1 MKFLALLLV
10 LAVFTG
16 CAYAEEA
23 AYSSVST
30 SQVCDV
36 YSSEVNNG
44 VIILV
49 HGGGFAFGTQKD
61 ELIRPVIS
69 KAVERGYAVV
79 CVDYRKSS
87 EAVFPAALA
96 DVKASVRW
104 VKANAGRYGF
114 NTENITIW
122 GESAGAY
129 LSVMTA
135 LTPDSDFLNG
145 DVTDNA
151 SYSSSVRNLVS
162 FYAPVEFYTMDK
174 EFEELGLA
182 ECANHN
188 DAQSFESRFLG
199 QALNKDKA
207 KTYTTYWENY
217 PVNNALAK
225 IWIQAGSNDHNVP
238 YTQSEN
244 LAERLT
250 QRLSGKVYYSLIDG
264 AGHMDQAFYT
274 DDNLNAI
281 FDYLAE

>member
-104 VKANAGRYGF
+104 VKANADKYGF
-114 NTENITIW
+114 NTDNITIW

-135 LTPDSDFLNG
+135 LTPDSDSLNG
-145 DVTDNA
+145 DVKDNA
-151 SYSSSVRNLVS
+151 DFSSSVRNLVS
-162 FYAPVEFYTMDK
+162 FYAPVEFFTMDA
-174 EFEELGLA
+174 EFLALGLA
-182 ECANHN
+182 ESANHN
-188 DAQSFESRFLG
+188 NEHSFESRFLG
-199 QALNKDKA
+199 QSLSKDKQ

-217 PVNNALAK
+217 SVNGALAK
-225 IWIQAGSNDHNVP
+225 VWIQAGSKDTSVP
-238 YTQSEN
+238 YTQSKH
-244 LAERLT
+244 LAERLAPKI
-250 QRLSGKVYYSLIDG
+250 SGKLRYGLIDG
-264 AGHMDQAFYT
+264 VGHMDKAFYT
-274 DDNLNAI
+274 AENLDAI
-281 FDYLAE
+281 FDFLAE